1 MISTEFRSVVNAG
14 NLLRT
19 RIMLKDSMMIDPTFA
34 QFEEMLSYAR
44 QHLPGIIVPHD
55 GEVLEFDAAVYTR
68 EQMNLELVQ
77 IVNNFSQQRIS
88 HLKSMVEVVLADE
101 IQRIRSK
108 KQADY
113 NPGRRRSEADKQQ
126 DGTQARIQA
135 RRQALGIMDTGARG
149 IEAIMRTVRDKRS
162 WNAADVE
169 EMENAARRILEGARK
184 YKDNR

>member
-55 GEVLEFDAAVYTR
+55 GEVLKADAAMYTR

-88 HLKSMVEVVLADE
+88 HLRSMVAVVLADE

-126 DGTQARIQA
+126 A

-149 IEAIMRTVRDKRS
+149 IEAIMRTVRGKRS